1 MKNITRSLAAALTFC
16 IASGTMGQ
24 WGVQGTLLHY
34 EPLTGRQVLNWT
46 VGFVHDPSPRTSIA
60 LELVGHLNLT
70 FDADDIIYTN
80 YAGYSVL
87 YEIEKKSIGMQYR
100 SSYFLTGENGGLYL
114 GPSIGFRR
122 LSRTVSP
129 EAYSTGN
136 STVIPA
142 WSRRRT
148 EVATLVP
155 LALRMGYRSEM
166 DGWFMDLY
174 VAVGSTVGAGTDP
187 LNAPYLE
194 DKDKLRPF
202 LLQLG
207 YAIGLGW

>member
-1 MKNITRSLAAALTFC
+1 MKQIVRSLGVALVLLGATT
-16 IASGTMGQ
+16 TMGQ
-24 WGVQGTLLHY
+24 WGIQATMLHY
-34 EPLTGRQVLNWT
+34 EPLTGRQPLNWT
-46 VGFVHDPSPRTSIA
+46 LGFVHDPSPRTSIA

-70 FDADDIIYTN
+70 FDADEIIYTN

-87 YEIEKKSIGMQYR
+87 YAIEKKSIGMQYR
-100 SSYFLTGENGGLYL
+100 SSYFLTGEDGGLYI

-122 LSRTVSP
+122 VSRTVSP
-129 EAYSTGN
+129 DAYSTGF
-136 STVIPA
+136 STGQPA

-148 EVATLVP
+148 EESTLVP
-155 LALRMGYRSEM
+155 ISLRMGYRTEL

-174 VAVGSTVGAGTDP
+174 LAIGSTVGAGNDA

-207 YAIGLGW
+207 YAVGIGW